1 MLTECVTTYCLQVSQ
16 LAANDIDLKQLPSRQ
31 LNRQTFTVH
40 TGTDPSGALLFLEV
54 GEAADSCQRVDCL
67 SYPPES
73 IVLSIAAGAG

>member
-1 MLTECVTTYCLQVSQ
+1 MTPSCAQVSQ

-54 GEAADSCQRVDCL
+54 GEGSDR
-67 SYPPES
+67 
-73 IVLSIAAGAG
+73 

>member
-1 MLTECVTTYCLQVSQ
+1 MTVTVVTPSCAQVSQ

-54 GEAADSCQRVDCL
+54 GEGSDR
-67 SYPPES
+67 
-73 IVLSIAAGAG
+73 